1 MPLPRIV
8 YRIGFLH
15 YATKVSDKLS
25 INMCRVRIDIF
36 DSLCHLLKDEGG
48 LQRTKNMDIDEM
60 VAIFLVTVGHNIKNR
75 TDQFLFQRSGETIS
89 RVFKLVLL
97 AILKLSPLLLAH
109 PSPVPADCT
118 DKRWKHFQFVI
129 KEFVMNHFLCAEEAC
144 PNSNCL
150 IYEFIFYHAGMSRKY
165 MRWTF
170 QEDQVLFDILLELH
184 ECGELKNGTLQ
195 GCGYNQ
201 VQKRMQ
207 ERLPN
212 TKHDAESIKTKFR
225 YYKNKFSAQLE
236 IMNASGLGWDDEKGC
251 CTCDNEVWT
260 NWVKG
265 HKHASGLQNARL
277 ARWNE
282 LCKIFEYSR
291 ADGTESM
298 TPNDA
303 ASALEAEI
311 RATDSAPYPQFDTY
325 ASDSNPIMEDLINE
339 GFDMN
344 AEGLRDVA
352 DAVDGPEETMSRET
366 EKGKATSSGM
376 KRTRAKATDEYL
388 NALQTQMESMTGTL
402 TTTSTQIVRLAN
414 NMCLPDDIATKRSR
428 VIDEITRL
436 PGISYGQ
443 RLKAHRIFMK
453 EPSDLEAFFQLP
465 DDQMK
470 EDFILSILE

>member
-15 YATKVSDKLS
+15 YATKVSDKLC

-75 TDQFLFQRSGETIS
+75 TAQFLFQRSGETIS

-109 PSPVPADCT
+109 PSPVPADCA
-118 DKRWKHFQFVI
+118 DKRWKHF
-129 KEFVMNHFLCAEEAC
+129 
-144 PNSNCL
+144 
-150 IYEFIFYHAGMSRKY
+150 
-165 MRWTF
+165 
-170 QEDQVLFDILLELH
+170 QVLFDILLELH

-212 TKHDAESIKTKFR
+212 TKHDAESIKTKFH

-251 CTCDNEVWT
+251 CTCDKEVWT

-265 HKHASGLQNARL
+265 HKHASRLQNARL